1 MDALT
6 MSGAKESME
15 MASDMEAD
23 LRKIL
28 EHAYGLELHKDAWIC
43 STTLGEVIRCC
54 MESHLDA
61 RQRYPY
67 SISVIKTISLTTFWL
82 IKLKPLNNVFLV
94 NRETRRLMDFP
105 EINEAVAIYWAV
117 TKLVGAVKRGTLSE
131 LISLDE
137 ASVNHLSE
145 VLRYYYNGNFY
156 NKVDSKK
163 EVQGTEKVL
172 ELIHHFRIKKFTA
185 INIYEVL
192 SHMLLPIRVFHNP
205 VATSKATSCA

>member
-67 SISVIKTISLTTFWL
+67 SISVIKTIA
-82 IKLKPLNNVFLV
+82 N
-94 NRETRRLMDFP
+94 D
-105 EINEAVAIYWAV
+105 
-117 TKLVGAVKRGTLSE
+117 
-131 LISLDE
+131 
-137 ASVNHLSE
+137 
-145 VLRYYYNGNFY
+145 VLAN
-156 NKVDSKK
+156 
-163 EVQGTEKVL
+163 
-172 ELIHHFRIKKFTA
+172 
-185 INIYEVL
+185 
-192 SHMLLPIRVFHNP
+192 
-205 VATSKATSCA
+205 